1 MDIKFDS
8 EPVYDGNVKYI
19 KTKIKIDRDK
29 VNTSFQSKKLTENSS
44 CKFLSLIM
52 LDSAIKAS
60 KKYCPQTLLEECKY
74 EANQKRLK
82 WRILLM
88 MNQNPVHVT
97 INLIMRLNL
106 IMNPT
111 MNNWLKFNTLQF
123 QIIEG
128 S

>member
-1 MDIKFDS
+1 
-8 EPVYDGNVKYI
+8 
-19 KTKIKIDRDK
+19 
-29 VNTSFQSKKLTENSS
+29 
-44 CKFLSLIM
+44 M
-52 LDSAIKAS
+52 LDSVIKAS

-74 EANQKRLK
+74 EAKQKRLK
-82 WRILLM
+82 WR
-88 MNQNPVHVT
+88 

-123 QIIEG
+123 QVIEG